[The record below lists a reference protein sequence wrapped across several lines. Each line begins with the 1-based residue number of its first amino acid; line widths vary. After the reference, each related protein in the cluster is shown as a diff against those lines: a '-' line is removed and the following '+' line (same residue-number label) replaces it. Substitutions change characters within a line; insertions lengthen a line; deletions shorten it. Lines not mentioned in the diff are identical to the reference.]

1 MKNFLD
7 INQIPGLASSKDALI
22 HNANVDLSEF
32 MHKMP
37 IEQKVKYNNIV
48 AADFIKMYSI
58 PVKYSQDNCPCNGPI
73 KELFNFTVDGP
84 EQNYNLGTGPFAEQ
98 IKTIAGDLYEHHHL
112 PFFRNLLNIIPEQ
125 LKVAW
130 IFFYTQG
137 ASVTEAHGHGHTTI
151 MVHVLLEDIKNGEFV
166 IDVNGE
172 TRKISKQGEYFIFN
186 GILPHGATLTGDD
199 AKFLSF
205 AMNSEDLVA

>member
-7 INQIPGLASSKDALI
+7 ITQVPNLAYVKEALI
-22 HNANVDLSEF
+22 QSANADLSEF

-37 IEQKVKYNNIV
+37 AEQRAKYNNIV

-58 PVKYSQDNCPCNGPI
+58 PVKYSEDNCPCNGPI
-73 KELFNFTVDGP
+73 KEIFNFTVDGP
-84 EQNYNLGTGPFAEQ
+84 EQNYNLGTGPFAKQ
-98 IKTIAGDLYEHHHL
+98 IQAIAGDLYEHYHL
-112 PFFRNLLNIIPEQ
+112 PFFRNLLDIIPEQ

-130 IFFYTQG
+130 LFFYTKG
-137 ASVTEAHGHGHTTI
+137 ASVTEAQGHGHTTI
-151 MVHVLLEDIKNGEFV
+151 MVHLLLEDINNGDFI

-172 TRKISKQGEYFIFN
+172 TKKINKQGEYFIFN
-186 GILPHGATLTGDD
+186 GIFPHGASLTGDD

-205 AMNSEDLVA
+205 AMNAEDLVA